1 MDKQTAEQKAI
12 EILKQVVD
20 AISERRYGDIP
31 SLAYTGWWTGQ
42 RLEKIIEDFLQASS
56 LSGMDRWD
64 VTQGTPSPNPKY
76 QQLNFYHFNNGS
88 GFHVD
93 YDLTTDGELNDLTLQ
108 MEFLYEGEGLRPV
121 FLGLH
126 VL

>member
-76 QQLNFYHFNNGS
+76 
-88 GFHVD
+88 
-93 YDLTTDGELNDLTLQ
+93 DLTTDGELNDLTLQ
-108 MEFLYEGEGLRPV
+108 MEFFYEGEGLRPV